1 VLSLRTKILGIQ
13 ALAITSTVVIL
24 GSLSYT
30 LMSDALLEVQKH
42 NLQHFATSSTQ
53 SIKHISADLQDQF
66 SKILISRDLHRGSDL
81 PIATYLSKHQSRFPE
96 LSVLNHEGREE
107 LRVIRERIVDPQE
120 LRDWSEKDLFKEAL
134 ATPNTVIT
142 SQVTMNYELGGPTVN
157 LAMALVQYFG
167 DEFKGL
173 LIGSVLLEEILTDPS
188 PSAQFAEELL
198 MVIDDQQQIL
208 YLSVKDKLDEPLSPA
223 INVLEASLLSTI
235 RATDSG
241 FLEAQV
247 FNQDA
252 FVAYQ
257 TDPASKWTVLSVLSA
272 KSFMAP
278 LDRLRS
284 MTIISCLFLL
294 MGGMYIALRVTRH
307 LTHDIDQLTKHA
319 KKIAAGDLD
328 SHVTTTSHDEI
339 AELGTAF
346 NDMASSLQRS
356 YEARDRLD
364 TILQSIM
371 DPLLVTNSEGQI
383 KSFNHAAK
391 EMFQFEKD
399 EILNTP
405 VTHVLPKALYP
416 GSKGLPAEL
425 VRESPLHNQETAVLT
440 YKNEMIPV
448 LLSCSYVQLPTKQ
461 DSGMVVVLKD
471 ISRRKKA
478 EESLSL
484 ALAEAEASHAQV
496 SAILRSVV
504 DGLIVTDTSQRII
517 LMNRATEKLFGV
529 GSQRSFHKPIQ
540 ALIANQLIQ
549 QYLVNQLECPVLDRT
564 AEFEMNRA
572 EDGDLRT
579 IQVRSAQV
587 YSKEGEVKGLI
598 TSLHDV
604 TETRNVE
611 KIKNEFISTAAHE
624 LNTPLA
630 SIMGFTELLVDSDTF
645 GGFDEEQRR
654 EFLSEILEKT
664 DVLARIVGDLLD
676 LSRME
681 TGHAMPLQQN
691 MENLNETISKA
702 VRLYQA
708 NRNEHKLE
716 IKLEGSAD
724 TEIFIDQQR
733 IIQVVENLIS
743 NAVKYS
749 SPGSIITIATALNSH
764 KALIKVQDQ
773 GVGMTDEQ
781 IARVFDKFYRAD
793 PSNHAINGL
802 GMGMSIVQNIIHA
815 HDGTINILSTPGEG
829 TTVTVM
835 LPIQAAKSES

>member
-1 VLSLRTKILGIQ
+1 MLSLRTKILGIQ
-13 ALAITSTVVIL
+13 ALAITATVVIL
-24 GSLSYT
+24 GGLSYH
-30 LMSDALLEVQKH
+30 LMSEALLDVQKH
-42 NLQHFATSSTQ
+42 NLQHFATSSAK
-53 SIKHISADLQDQF
+53 SIKRNSTDLQDQF
-66 SKILISRDLHRGSDL
+66 KSIMASRDLHRGSDL
-81 PIATYLSKHQSRFPE
+81 PIAKFLSKHNIRFPE
-96 LSVLNHEGREE
+96 LSVLNQEGQEE
-107 LRVIRERIVDPQE
+107 LRIIKERIVDPQE
-120 LRDWSEKDLFKEAL
+120 LRDWRSKELFKQAL

-157 LAMALVQYFG
+157 MAMALVQYFG

-173 LIGSVLLEEILTDPS
+173 LIGSVLLDEILTDPI
-188 PSAQFAEELL
+188 PSEQFAEEFLV
-198 MVIDDQQQIL
+198 VIDDQQQIL
-208 YLSVKDKLDEPLSPA
+208 YLSGKDKLDEPLSPA
-223 INVLEASLLSTI
+223 TNVLEASLLRAVSTNG
-235 RATDSG
+235 SG
-241 FLEAQV
+241 FLEGQV

-257 TDPASKWTVLSVLSA
+257 TDTTSKWTVLSVLSA
-272 KSFMAP
+272 KAFTAP

-294 MGGMYIALRVTRH
+294 LAGMYIALRVTRH
-307 LTHDIDQLTKHA
+307 LTHDIDQLTQHT

-328 SHVTTTSHDEI
+328 SHVTTTSEDEI
-339 AELGTAF
+339 AVLGTAF
-346 NDMASSLQRS
+346 NDMAGSLKRS

-391 EMFQFEKD
+391 EMFQFEQN
-399 EILNTP
+399 EILNTL
-405 VTHVLPKALYP
+405 VTQVLPEELYP

-425 VRESPLHNQETAVLT
+425 VRESPLHNRETAVLT

-448 LLSCSYVQLPTKQ
+448 LLSCSYVQLPTEQ
-461 DSGMVVVLKD
+461 DSAMVVVLKD

-529 GSQRSFHKPIQ
+529 ESQRSFHKPIQ
-540 ALIANQLIQ
+540 ALITNQLIQ
-549 QYLVNQLECPVLDRT
+549 QYLANQLERPVLDRI
-564 AEFEMNRA
+564 AEFEINRA
-572 EDGDLRT
+572 EDGDLRA

-611 KIKNEFISTAAHE
+611 RIKNEFISTAAHE

-645 GGFDEEQRR
+645 GGFDDEQRH

-664 DVLARIVGDLLD
+664 DVLARIVSDLLD

-681 TGHAMPLQQN
+681 TGHAMPLQQS
-691 MENLNETISKA
+691 MESLNETISKA

-749 SPGSIITIATALNSH
+749 PPGTLITLSTTLNSH
-764 KALIKVQDQ
+764 YASFNIKDQ

-781 IARVFDKFYRAD
+781 IAKVFDKFYRAD
-793 PSNHAINGL
+793 PTNNAINGL
-802 GMGMSIVQNIIHA
+802 GMGMSIVHNIIQA
-815 HDGTINILSTPGEG
+815 HDGTIDIASIPGEG
-829 TTVTVM
+829 TSVTVR
-835 LPIQAAKSES
+835 LPIPSV

>member
-30 LMSDALLEVQKH
+30 LMNDALLEVQKH
-42 NLQHFATSSTQ
+42 NLQHFATSSAQ
-53 SIKHISADLQDQF
+53 IIKRNSTDLQNQF
-66 SKILISRDLHRGSDL
+66 RSILVSRDLHRGSDL
-81 PIATYLSKHQSRFPE
+81 PIATYLSKHHARFPE
-96 LSVLNHEGREE
+96 LSVINHDGREE
-107 LRVIRERIVDPQE
+107 LRVIKERIVDPQE

-188 PSAQFAEELL
+188 PSAQFAEEFL

-208 YLSVKDKLDEPLSPA
+208 YLSEKDRLDEPLSPA
-223 INVLEASLLSTI
+223 VNVLEAALLSTI
-235 RATDSG
+235 RTTGSG

-307 LTHDIDQLTKHA
+307 LTHDIDQLTKHT

-346 NDMASSLQRS
+346 NDMASSLKRS

-405 VTHVLPKALYP
+405 VTHVLPIALYP
-416 GSKGLPAEL
+416 GTKGLPAKR
-425 VRESPLHNQETAVLT
+425 VRKEPLHNQETAVLT

-448 LLSCSYVQLPTKQ
+448 LLSCSYVQLPTEQ

-504 DGLIVTDTSQRII
+504 DGPDRDGHISAHHPDEPG
-517 LMNRATEKLFGV
+517 NEKLFGV

-549 QYLVNQLECPVLDRT
+549 QYLANQLERPVLDRI
-564 AEFEMNRA
+564 AEFEINRA

-611 KIKNEFISTAAHE
+611 RIKNEFISTAAHE

-664 DVLARIVGDLLD
+664 DVLARIVSDLLD

-708 NRNEHKLE
+708 NRNDHKLE

-749 SPGSIITIATALNSH
+749 SPGSVITIATALNNH

-781 IARVFDKFYRAD
+781 ISRVFDKFYRAD